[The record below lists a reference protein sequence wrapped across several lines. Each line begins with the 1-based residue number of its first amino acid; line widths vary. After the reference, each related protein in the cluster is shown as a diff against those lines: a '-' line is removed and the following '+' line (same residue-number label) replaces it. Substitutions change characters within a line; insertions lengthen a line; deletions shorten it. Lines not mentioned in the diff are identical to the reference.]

1 MPLLP
6 STPAQENANE
16 RDDQKQGQE
25 GANHGACHHASTE
38 WLFQGFCR
46 GGEGGMKEIG
56 RGKEQKRQE
65 LRAICEEVLL
75 SFGRGTGRDRL
86 VL

>member
-1 MPLLP
+1 MSVTTKSRAKREPITAP
-6 STPAQENANE
+6 ATTPALNGSSKASA
-16 RDDQKQGQE
+16 E
-25 GANHGACHHASTE
+25 GG
-38 WLFQGFCR
+38 R
-46 GGEGGMKEIG
+46 GGMKEIG

>member
-1 MPLLP
+1 
-6 STPAQENANE
+6 
-16 RDDQKQGQE
+16 
-25 GANHGACHHASTE
+25 
-38 WLFQGFCR
+38 
-46 GGEGGMKEIG
+46 MKEIG